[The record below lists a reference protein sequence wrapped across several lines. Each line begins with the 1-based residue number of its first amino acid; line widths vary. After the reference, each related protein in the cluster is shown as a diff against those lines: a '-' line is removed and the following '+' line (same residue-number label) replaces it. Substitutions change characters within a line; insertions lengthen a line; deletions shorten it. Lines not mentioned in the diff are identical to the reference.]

1 MDKRNYHV
9 TIKGLF
15 FDQHNKILL
24 TQESSGMWDLPGG
37 RLEHGESLH
46 EALSRECIEEM
57 GIQCGIID
65 DNPYWAWSA
74 KDHDGLWKVV
84 LCFRITLP
92 HLNYQVSDECI
103 KLGFF
108 DAETFSKTNAIP
120 QIHPLLN
127 YLQKIH
133 SKG

>member
-24 TQESSGMWDLPGG
+24 IQENSGMWDLPGG
-37 RLEHGESLH
+37 RLEHGEDLH
-46 EALSRECIEEM
+46 GALSRECIEEM
-57 GIQCGIID
+57 GINCRIID
-65 DNPYWAWSA
+65 ENPYWAWSA

-92 HLNYQVSDECI
+92 HFDYQPSDECI
-103 KLGFF
+103 NIGFF
-108 DAETFSKTNAIP
+108 NAESFSLINTVP

-127 YLQKIH
+127 YLLKDYEH
-133 SKG
+133 S